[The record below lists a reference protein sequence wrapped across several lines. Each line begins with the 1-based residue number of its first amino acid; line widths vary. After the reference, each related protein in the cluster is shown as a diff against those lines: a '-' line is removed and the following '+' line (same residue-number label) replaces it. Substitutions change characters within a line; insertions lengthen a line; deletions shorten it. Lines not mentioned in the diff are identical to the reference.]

1 MSEAV
6 PTTAV
11 LGATAPARGLTVRGL
26 AVAVVAALALNLV
39 VYAVGSA
46 AGATWLASGQTV
58 TWVLVA
64 AATTVAMTL
73 GWAVTAAL
81 SRRWC
86 NARRVMAWAGLA
98 FAVVSAPAPLMASDD
113 ASTGWALMGMHVVT
127 GIVWF
132 VAVRPRGAALRG
144 ERS

>member
-26 AVAVVAALALNLV
+26 AGAVVAALVLNRV

-46 AGATWLASGQTV
+46 VGATWLASGQTV
-58 TWVLVA
+58 TWILVA

-81 SRRWC
+81 SRRWS

-98 FAVVSAPAPLMASDD
+98 FAVVSAPAPLVASDD
-113 ASTGWALMGMHVVT
+113 AATRWALMGMHVVT

-132 VAVRPRGAALRG
+132 VAVRPRRT
-144 ERS
+144 SSTS

>member
-1 MSEAV
+1 MSDAL

-26 AVAVVAALALNLV
+26 AVAVAAALALNLG

-46 AGATWLASGQTV
+46 AGATWLAGGQTV

-64 AATTVAMTL
+64 AATTVAMGL

-81 SRRWC
+81 SRRWS

-132 VAVRPRGAALRG
+132 VAVRPRGAVLRG